1 MIPAFDPE
9 GINVCK
15 NNTCKYYL
23 VKANEFRSQSAP
35 VMSMKIFKTPI
46 ISFSRAAV
54 LASIV
59 KLSFFGPLE
68 LTVPAQHTT
77 PAPAPAPA
85 SAASQDTSTASP
97 ASQTSPSSNAPLS
110 KEVSGVLDS
119 DTWPMFR
126 GTPGLSGVAPGK
138 LASEF
143 ELAWTFPT
151 EDPVKSTAAIV
162 NNRAYFGSDDGFVYA
177 VDLKSGKLLW
187 KQETKGPVESSP
199 LYLEG
204 VIYVGSGDGFLYAF
218 RADKGEQLWKYETG
232 DQILGAPNWAP
243 SPDGK
248 AKWIL
253 AGSYDFFLHCVDSKT
268 GKAIWTYE
276 SDNYINGSP
285 SAAGGVTVFGG
296 CDAMLRVIELKDGT
310 ARASLDGGGYI
321 AGSVA
326 LDALKNEAFYGHY
339 DNEFLCMDLEKGELK
354 WRYRS
359 ANFPYFSSPAYTA
372 DRVIVGGRDRKLHC
386 IDRETGEA
394 LWIFRTRGKV
404 DSSPVICDGKVV
416 VGSEDGRL
424 YIVDYQSGDQIWSFE
439 VGEALTASPAIASG
453 WILIGS
459 EDGSLYAFRPKE
471 N

>member
-1 MIPAFDPE
+1 M
-9 GINVCK
+9 
-15 NNTCKYYL
+15 
-23 VKANEFRSQSAP
+23 
-35 VMSMKIFKTPI
+35 MIFKSQI
-46 ISFSRAAV
+46 IIPFGRSV
-54 LASIV
+54 LLTSMLLI
-59 KLSFFGPLE
+59 LPLMGAIE
-68 LTVPAQHTT
+68 LNGSAQETE
-77 PAPAPAPA
+77 PA
-85 SAASQDTSTASP
+85 SGSSP
-97 ASQTSPSSNAPLS
+97 HPTSPSVPADPNATSPSTPPSLS
-110 KEVSGVLDS
+110 EASVVLDPNN
-119 DTWPMFR
+119 WPMFR
-126 GTPGLSGVAPGK
+126 GTRGLSGVAPGK

-162 NNRAYFGSDDGFVYA
+162 NKRAYFGSDDGFVYA
-177 VDLKSGKLLW
+177 VELESGKLLW
-187 KQETKGPVESSP
+187 KKETKGPVESSP
-199 LYLEG
+199 LYLDG
-204 VIYVGSGDGFLYAF
+204 IIYVGSGDGFLYAF
-218 RADKGEQLWKYETG
+218 QSTDGELVWKYETG

-243 SPDGK
+243 APDGK
-248 AKWIL
+248 SKWIL

-326 LDALKNEAFYGHY
+326 LDPVKNEAFYGHY
-339 DNEFLCMDLEKGELK
+339 DNEFLCMDLKKGELK

-359 ANFPYFSSPAYTA
+359 ANFPYFSSPAYTEE
-372 DRVIVGGRDRKLHC
+372 RVIVGGRDRKLHC

-394 LWIFRTRGKV
+394 VWVFRTRGKV
-404 DSSPVICDGKVV
+404 DSSPVVCDGKVV

-424 YIVDYQSGDQIWSFE
+424 YILDYQSGEQIWSFE
-439 VGEALTASPAIASG
+439 VGEALTASPAIASE

-459 EDGSLYAFRPKE
+459 EDGSMYAFRPKK